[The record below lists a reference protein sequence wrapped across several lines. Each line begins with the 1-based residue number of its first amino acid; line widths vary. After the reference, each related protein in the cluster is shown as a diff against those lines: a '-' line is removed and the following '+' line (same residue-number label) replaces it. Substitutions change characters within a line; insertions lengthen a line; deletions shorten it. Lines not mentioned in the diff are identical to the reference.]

1 MKRWTALGDVATRI
15 LLSVLVV
22 GLWCLLMVLV
32 ALS

>member
-1 MKRWTALGDVATRI
+1 MASDGLATRI